1 MSSING
7 SLRPCLV
14 AKDSTRRLSM
24 IAVPAIAQ
32 RDIDECHRRS
42 PAIVVMLSRV
52 CFRGD
57 DAMQNKVVVLSLT
70 VLTVTA
76 LVIGLAAQA
85 IGPELPLVTR
95 AADAL
100 GGATA

>member
-1 MSSING
+1 
-7 SLRPCLV
+7 
-14 AKDSTRRLSM
+14 
-24 IAVPAIAQ
+24 
-32 RDIDECHRRS
+32 
-42 PAIVVMLSRV
+42 
-52 CFRGD
+52 
-57 DAMQNKVVVLSLT
+57 MQNKVVVLSLT